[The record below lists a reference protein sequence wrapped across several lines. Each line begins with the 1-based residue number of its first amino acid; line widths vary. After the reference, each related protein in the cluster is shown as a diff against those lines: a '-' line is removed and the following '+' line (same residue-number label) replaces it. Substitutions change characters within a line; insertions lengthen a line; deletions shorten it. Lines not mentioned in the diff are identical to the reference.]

1 MLNGRC
7 VICFN
12 VRNNRKRDF
21 ALCGRTSSLAKFVPR
36 VLLATLH
43 NVAAGAPVFE
53 HGTCGLSIY
62 LDEQCSQGRNFM
74 VMNEDT
80 LRQRKD
86 WIREEKENVPY
97 VKRFSE
103 VPGINTL
110 CLRRLSDN
118 PKALDVFNEV
128 LKKDFWNIIEEE
140 TNRYARQIIEKGVL
154 GRRERSERWFLVNS
168 DEKKTYIALCILMSQ
183 AKLEIYWSKRQ
194 IISTPVFAKTMPR
207 VRCFDI
213 SSFLALYG

>member
-36 VLLATLH
+36 VPLATLH

-80 LRQRKD
+80 LRQRSLFFASNLVFLM
-86 WIREEKENVPY
+86 KEMR
-97 VKRFSE
+97 KK
-103 VPGINTL
+103 NTL
-110 CLRRLSDN
+110 R
-118 PKALDVFNEV
+118 NEKMQ
-128 LKKDFWNIIEEE
+128 L
-140 TNRYARQIIEKGVL
+140 GV
-154 GRRERSERWFLVNS
+154 
-168 DEKKTYIALCILMSQ
+168 Q
-183 AKLEIYWSKRQ
+183 
-194 IISTPVFAKTMPR
+194 
-207 VRCFDI
+207 
-213 SSFLALYG
+213 